1 MRHGRTAGLRRFTPA
16 APGPVRSEKILRA
29 HAISLRAGAP
39 YPAEMIRLLALS
51 GSLRARSSNAALL
64 GAAVLLAPDTLRVE
78 AFEGI
83 GDLPH
88 FNPDLESEALP
99 PVVNAFRRRIG
110 EADGLLISCPEY
122 ARGIPGSFKN
132 ALDWLV
138 GSLDFP
144 GKPVALFNASPRASD
159 AQAALRLVLATM
171 SARLIA
177 EADLTLPL
185 LAKGLEAHAIA
196 ADPVLAD
203 PIRAALAAFAAAVE
217 P

>member
-1 MRHGRTAGLRRFTPA
+1 
-16 APGPVRSEKILRA
+16 
-29 HAISLRAGAP
+29 
-39 YPAEMIRLLALS
+39 MIRLLALS

-64 GAAVLLAPDTLRVE
+64 GAAAMLAPAGVAIEL
-78 AFEGI
+78 FEGI

-99 PVVNAFRRRIG
+99 PVVAAFRARIG
-110 EADGLLISCPEY
+110 AAEGLLISCPEY

-138 GSLDFP
+138 GSAELP

-171 SARLIA
+171 SARLVE
-177 EADLTLPL
+177 EAGLTLPL
-185 LAKGLEAHAIA
+185 LAKGLEAQAIA
-196 ADPVLAD
+196 AD
-203 PIRAALAAFAAAVE
+203 AALAEAIRVALATFALAIAG
-217 P
+217 